1 MVKEIE
7 KEKEQEEGADIV
19 DGMQVEDGDWRER
32 VWALKP
38 QKLDFA
44 DISETEMSDLD
55 FDRNCSE
62 QDGSTCDELN
72 IVQEI
77 QFSSQG
83 TEDRAGNRSHDSLA
97 DMFSSPGYQ

>member
-1 MVKEIE
+1 MKLVKEIE
-7 KEKEQEEGADIV
+7 EEKEQEEGADIG
-19 DGMQVEDGDWRER
+19 DGMQVEDGE

-83 TEDRAGNRSHDSLA
+83 TEDRAGNRSHDSQA
-97 DMFSSPGYQ
+97 DMFSSPAYQ

>member
-1 MVKEIE
+1 MKLVKEIE
-7 KEKEQEEGADIV
+7 KEKEQEEGADIGDV
-19 DGMQVEDGDWRER
+19 MQVEDGE

-83 TEDRAGNRSHDSLA
+83 TEDRAGNRSHDSQA
-97 DMFSSPGYQ
+97 DMFSSPAYQ

>member
-1 MVKEIE
+1 MKLVKEIE
-7 KEKEQEEGADIV
+7 EEKEQEEGADIG
-19 DGMQVEDGDWRER
+19 DGMQVEDGE

-97 DMFSSPGYQ
+97 DMFSSPAYQ

>member
-1 MVKEIE
+1 MKLVKEIE
-7 KEKEQEEGADIV
+7 KEKEQEEGADIG
-19 DGMQVEDGDWRER
+19 DGMQVEDGE

-97 DMFSSPGYQ
+97 DMFSSPAYQ

>member
-1 MVKEIE
+1 MKLVKEIE
-7 KEKEQEEGADIV
+7 KEKEQEEGADIG
-19 DGMQVEDGDWRER
+19 DGMQLEDGE

-97 DMFSSPGYQ
+97 DMFSSPAYQ

>member
-1 MVKEIE
+1 MKLVKEIE
-7 KEKEQEEGADIV
+7 KEKEQEEGADIGDV
-19 DGMQVEDGDWRER
+19 MQVEDGE

-55 FDRNCSE
+55 FERNCSE

>member
-1 MVKEIE
+1 MKLVKEIE
-7 KEKEQEEGADIV
+7 KEKEQEEGDIG
-19 DGMQVEDGDWRER
+19 DGMQVEDGE

-97 DMFSSPGYQ
+97 DMFSSPAYQ

>member
-1 MVKEIE
+1 MKLV
-7 KEKEQEEGADIV
+7 KEKEQEEGADIGDV
-19 DGMQVEDGDWRER
+19 MQVEDGE

-97 DMFSSPGYQ
+97 DMFSSPAYQ

>member
-1 MVKEIE
+1 MKLVKEIE
-7 KEKEQEEGADIV
+7 KEKEQEEGADIG
-19 DGMQVEDGDWRER
+19 DGMQVEDGE

>member
-1 MVKEIE
+1 MKLV
-7 KEKEQEEGADIV
+7 KEKEQEEGADIG
-19 DGMQVEDGDWRER
+19 DGMQVEDGE

>member
-7 KEKEQEEGADIV
+7 EEKEQEEGADIG
-19 DGMQVEDGDWRER
+19 DGMQVEDGE

-83 TEDRAGNRSHDSLA
+83 TEDRAGNRSHDSQA
-97 DMFSSPGYQ
+97 DMFSSPAYQ

>member
-1 MVKEIE
+1 MKLV
-7 KEKEQEEGADIV
+7 KEKEQEEGADIG
-19 DGMQVEDGDWRER
+19 DEMQVEDGE

-97 DMFSSPGYQ
+97 DMFSSPAYQ

>member
-1 MVKEIE
+1 MKLVKEIE
-7 KEKEQEEGADIV
+7 KEKEQEEGADIG
-19 DGMQVEDGDWRER
+19 DGMQLEDGE

-97 DMFSSPGYQ
+97 DLFSSPAYQ

>member
-1 MVKEIE
+1 MKLVKEIE
-7 KEKEQEEGADIV
+7 EEKEQEEGADIG
-19 DGMQVEDGDWRER
+19 DRMQVEDGE

-97 DMFSSPGYQ
+97 DMFSSPAYQ

>member
-1 MVKEIE
+1 MKLVKEIE
-7 KEKEQEEGADIV
+7 EEKEQEEGADIG
-19 DGMQVEDGDWRER
+19 DGMQLEDGE

-97 DMFSSPGYQ
+97 DMFSSPAYQ